1 VVSIALTSNRDV
13 QKAIADIEA
22 ARAQYGETRASLF
35 PTVDAELSHTR
46 SKTVAS
52 GLTSSAEAD
61 GAVSSFELDLFGK
74 NQSLSRAARETWLA
88 SEFTA
93 QNTRLT
99 MIADLTTAWVT
110 LAADNSNLALAQQTM
125 ASAENSRNIVA
136 RQMAVAPLPRATS
149 AMPKAFISRRAPA
162 SPAIARW
169 WRRTKTLNLL
179 AGETVPESLL
189 PGTLESLG
197 DNSIAWC
204 RRACPRRCCCAARI
218 FRKRSTI

>member
-1 VVSIALTSNRDV
+1 MALTSNRDL

-52 GLTSSAEAD
+52 GLTSSSEAD

-88 SEFTA
+88 SEYTA

-110 LAADNSNLALAQQTM
+110 LAADNSNLALAQQTL
-125 ASAENSRNIVA
+125 ASAENSRKIVA
-136 RQMAVAPLPRATS
+136 RQMAVGTASAGDLSDAESVYQQARASVASYRTQVAQDKTRSIYWPVKPCPTACCPVPWKAS
-149 AMPKAFISRRAPA
+149 ATTALAWYRPA
-162 SPAIARW
+162 Y
-169 WRRTKTLNLL
+169 
-179 AGETVPESLL
+179 
-189 PGTLESLG
+189 
-197 DNSIAWC
+197 
-204 RRACPRRCCCAARI
+204 PRRCCSAARI
-218 FRKRSTI
+218 SRKRNIT